1 MKKLALITFSIASLY
16 AFCATVAPV
25 TPRMAT
31 NISENVSTRIA
42 LESVSNIVTKAFV
55 ERLGFLTGID
65 RSEITNIAN
74 SVFSELLTKESVEA
88 LGIDAGMTPSEV
100 TNVVRSVGGGLW
112 DSKIEV
118 WWTPVMTNGCLI
130 YKATTN
136 VNMNAEV
143 TP

>member
-1 MKKLALITFSIASLY
+1 MKKLALITLSIASLC

-31 NISENVSTRIA
+31 NISENVSMRIA

-55 ERLGFLTGID
+55 EKLGFKTGLEG
-65 RSEITNIAN
+65 SEITNLVN
-74 SVFSELLTKESVEA
+74 ETFSELLTKERIEA
-88 LGIDAGMTPSEV
+88 LGIDAGMNASDV
-100 TNVVRSVGGGLW
+100 TNVVRSIGGGLW
-112 DSKIEV
+112 DSGLEV

-143 TP
+143 TQ

>member
-1 MKKLALITFSIASLY
+1 MKKIALMVLSVASLA
-16 AFCATVAPV
+16 AFCAPVAPV
-25 TPRMAT
+25 TPRVAT
-31 NISENVSTRIA
+31 NISEHVSTRVA
-42 LESVSNIVTKAFV
+42 LQTVSNMVTRAFV

-74 SVFSELLTKESVEA
+74 GVFSELLTKESVEA

-100 TNVVRSVGGGLW
+100 TNVVRTVGGGLW

-130 YKATTN
+130 YRATTN